1 MNKNNNK
8 INIGGVAAAIT
19 VVGLTGYI
27 FGIGF
32 KLGMNTVKYF
42 SKKINKKNN
51 SNNDND
57 DDDEV
62 YMKFIKEI

>member
-1 MNKNNNK
+1 MNNNK
-8 INIGGVAAAIT
+8 KILNISGVAAVIT

-51 SNNDND
+51 SNDDN
-57 DDDEV
+57 EV